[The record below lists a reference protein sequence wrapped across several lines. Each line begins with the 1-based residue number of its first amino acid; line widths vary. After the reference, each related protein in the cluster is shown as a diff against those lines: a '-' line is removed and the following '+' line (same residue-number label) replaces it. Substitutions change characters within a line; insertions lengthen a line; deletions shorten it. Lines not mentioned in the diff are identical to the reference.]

1 MTPHQKDAAEPRLLR
16 TLGRDVR
23 EVGHALKRDGF
34 TRPMSRTV
42 RELEEFY
49 LSTARQTRLAGMGPV
64 KRWLFMSVWL
74 VKSLFLR
81 LTPARRVLLLLG
93 FFLLATSIQISLG
106 GGRELRINN
115 FPGVGV
121 ALVLLVLMLE
131 LKDKLLAQNELEA
144 GRAVQRALLPGRS
157 AHVPGWDT
165 WLFTQSANEV
175 SGDLVDVLA
184 LDDART
190 SVALA
195 DVAGKGLPAALLMAK
210 LQATLRA
217 LASGTR
223 PLDDL
228 GAQVNRILYRDGLP
242 SSFSTLVYLVL
253 SPGSPAIELV
263 NAGHMPPLVLRRD
276 GRLDEL
282 PRGGP
287 ALGLLAESTYQ
298 VHGVALDDWETMVV
312 FSDGV
317 TEAMNRAG
325 EFFGDERLRAIV
337 AGGGLLSAQRLGERI
352 LADVEAFVDDAPVHD
367 DISLLIVRRLGAVP
381 PPV

>member
-1 MTPHQKDAAEPRLLR
+1 MSHDPKDGAEPRLLHR
-16 TLGRDVR
+16 LGRDVR
-23 EVGHALKRDGF
+23 EVGDALKREGF
-34 TRPMSRTV
+34 TRPVARTV

-64 KRWLFMSVWL
+64 KRWLYMSVWL

-81 LTPARRVLLLLG
+81 LTPARRVMLVLGFVLLL
-93 FFLLATSIQISLG
+93 TSIQLSLG

-157 AHVPGWDT
+157 ADVAGWDT

-184 LDDART
+184 LDDSRT

-217 LASGTR
+217 LAGGSR
-223 PLDDL
+223 ALDDL
-228 GAQVNRILYRDGLP
+228 GAQANRILYRDGLP
-242 SSFSTLVYLVL
+242 ASFSTLVYLVL
-253 SPGSPAIELV
+253 GPESATVEVL

-276 GRLDEL
+276 GRLEEL

-287 ALGLLAESTYQ
+287 ALGLLADSTYP
-298 VHGVALDDWETMVV
+298 VHQCTLDAWETIVV

-325 EFFGDERLRAIV
+325 EFFGDERLHAIV
-337 AGGGLLSAQRLGERI
+337 AGGWLLSAQRLGERI
-352 LADVEAFVDDAPVHD
+352 LADVEAFVGDAPVHD
-367 DISLLIVRRLGAVP
+367 DISLLIVRRLGTAP
-381 PPV
+381 PPM

>member
-1 MTPHQKDAAEPRLLR
+1 MSTTGKDGSEPRLLR
-16 TLGRDVR
+16 TLRHDVR
-23 EVGHALKRDGF
+23 EVGGALRREGL
-34 TRPMSRTV
+34 TRPVSRTA

-81 LTPARRVLLLLG
+81 LTPARRIMLVLG
-93 FFLLATSIQISLG
+93 FLFLVTGVQFSLG
-106 GGRELRINN
+106 QGRELRINN

-157 AHVPGWDT
+157 AEVPGWDT

-175 SGDLVDVLA
+175 SGDLVDVLR
-184 LDDART
+184 LDEART
-190 SVALA
+190 SMALA

-217 LASGTR
+217 LAGAER
-223 PLDDL
+223 PLEDL
-228 GAQVNRILYRDGLP
+228 GAQVNRIIHRDGLP
-242 SSFSTLVYLVL
+242 ASFSTLVYLVL
-253 SPGSPAIELV
+253 DRTSPRIALL
-263 NAGHMPPLVLRRD
+263 NAGHMPPLVVRRD
-276 GRLDEL
+276 GRLEEL

-287 ALGLLAESTYQ
+287 ALGLRAEATYP
-298 VHGVALDDWETMVV
+298 VHGVTLDEWETMVV

-317 TEAMNRAG
+317 TEAMNRSA
-325 EFFGDERLRAIV
+325 EFFGDDRLRTLV
-337 AGGGLLSAQRLGERI
+337 AASGRLGAQRLGERI
-352 LADVEAFVDDAPVHD
+352 LADVEAFVGDAPVHD
-367 DISLLIVRRLGAVP
+367 DISLLIVRRLGATP
-381 PPV
+381 PPG